1 MGLFS
6 FVADKG
12 KKLLGLGNDEEAIKE
27 EITKSFTSMPI
38 ENLAV
43 KVEDSLVTLSG
54 VARDQATKEKA
65 ILIAGNIDGVESV
78 NADAVTLKPVVVAK
92 PVTPVTTTT
101 TTATQAQPTPVTPV
115 AKPSQFYTIAKG
127 DTLWEIAAKFYG
139 NGSKYKVLVQE
150 NLEVI
155 KDENKIYVGQTIRIP
170 AL

>member
-12 KKLLGLGNDEEAIKE
+12 KKLLGLGNDDEAIKE
-27 EITKSFTSMPI
+27 EITKSFTQMPV
-38 ENLAV
+38 ENLGVSVADGV
-43 KVEDSLVTLSG
+43 VTLTG
-54 VARDQATKEKA
+54 VAKDLATKEKV
-65 ILIAGNIDGVESV
+65 ILIAGNVADVESV
-78 NADAVTLKPVVVAK
+78 NADGLTIKPLPK
-92 PVTPVTTTT
+92 PVTPTPTPTATT
-101 TTATQAQPTPVTPV
+101 TTATTATTTVAPV

-139 NGSKYKVLVQE
+139 NGSKYKILVAE